1 MAWPLLRG
9 CSKPAAGAH
18 EPLTPAMQ
26 REPRWAVGLAGVS
39 MTAPLDHVRILLV
52 EDDPII
58 GLDLRDML
66 EAAGAVVLGPAY
78 DSASALTLLGEGP
91 VDLAVLD
98 NIIVGGDSTPV
109 ADALIQQGVP
119 FLFHTSQ
126 RGTLDERYP
135 QVPIIDKPSR
145 PGELVAAL
153 HSLVPRS

>member
-1 MAWPLLRG
+1 
-9 CSKPAAGAH
+9 
-18 EPLTPAMQ
+18 
-26 REPRWAVGLAGVS
+26 
-39 MTAPLDHVRILLV
+39 MTAPLNNARILLV

-66 EAAGAVVLGPAY
+66 EAAGAVVIGPAH
-78 DSASALTLLGEGP
+78 DAASSLALLEQRP

-98 NIIVGGDSTPV
+98 NIIVGGDITSI
-109 ADALIQQGVP
+109 ADFLIQRGVP

-135 QVPIIDKPSR
+135 RVLIIDKPSR

-153 HSLVPRS
+153 QSLIPQS

>member
-1 MAWPLLRG
+1 
-9 CSKPAAGAH
+9 
-18 EPLTPAMQ
+18 
-26 REPRWAVGLAGVS
+26 
-39 MTAPLDHVRILLV
+39 MTAPLDNVRILLV

-58 GLDLRDML
+58 GLDLRDIL
-66 EAAGAVVLGPAY
+66 EAAGAVVLGPAF
-78 DSASALTLLGEGP
+78 DSANALTLLEASS

-109 ADALIQQGVP
+109 ADALIRRGVP

-135 QVPIIDKPSR
+135 RVLIIDKPSR

-153 HSLVPRS
+153 QSLIPQS